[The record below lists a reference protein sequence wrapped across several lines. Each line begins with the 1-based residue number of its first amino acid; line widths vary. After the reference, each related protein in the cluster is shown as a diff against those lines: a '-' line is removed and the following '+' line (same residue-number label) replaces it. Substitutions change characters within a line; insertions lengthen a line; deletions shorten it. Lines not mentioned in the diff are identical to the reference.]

1 MPPRSRPAFDHHALF
16 LPGPRPAR
24 ACCLV
29 WLAAL
34 GSPARYASPR
44 DSPAFYHAAVAIAT
58 GRPGRVIERDPGE
71 AALPPHARCCD
82 AIAVKC
88 MPRPPPECA
97 RRK

>member
-1 MPPRSRPAFDHHALF
+1 
-16 LPGPRPAR
+16 
-24 ACCLV
+24 V

-71 AALPPHARCCD
+71 AALPLPPHARCCD